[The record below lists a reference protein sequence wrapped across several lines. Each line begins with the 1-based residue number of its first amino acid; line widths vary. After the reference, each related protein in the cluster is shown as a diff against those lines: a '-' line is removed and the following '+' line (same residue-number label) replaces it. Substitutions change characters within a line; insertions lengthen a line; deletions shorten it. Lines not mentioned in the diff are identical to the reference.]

1 MRHMLSI
8 LGILISVSLAF
19 ADPEGEALAM
29 KKCHIDV
36 KTIQSV
42 LQTAFVNGK
51 MDVGSASLFGTLGS
65 KCMALVGEERYHKKN
80 GKDPK
85 VEMQKIYS
93 KWGDRALSI
102 LWDVSRASLAWVKW
116 GAGVERDPI
125 QNEKYVLCLISDE
138 VTNAV
143 GFLDETQ
150 ETKMQRTLV
159 GFPGGVPKY
168 VPMSKKMCAETSGEM
183 LKDYQSYF
191 NYRANMLNLGQT
203 PKEIY

>member
-1 MRHMLSI
+1 MKQILFCLGVLLSI
-8 LGILISVSLAF
+8 SLAF
-19 ADPEGEALAM
+19 ADPEGEALAQ
-29 KKCHIDV
+29 KKCNIDV
-36 KTIQSV
+36 TSIQSV

-80 GKDPK
+80 GKNPEE
-85 VEMQKIYS
+85 EMQRIYS
-93 KWGDRALSI
+93 KWGERALAI

-138 VTNAV
+138 VTNAI
-143 GFLDETQ
+143 GFLDESQ

-168 VPMSKKMCAETSGEM
+168 VPMSKKMCAETSGER
-183 LKDYQSYF
+183 LVDYQSYF
-191 NYRANMLNLGQT
+191 NYRTRMLNLGQT